1 MSNKTFGPY
10 SASFTFSYTYDPASF
25 FLGGETCE
33 KKEDDRIGKI
43 ISETYFTAAEGG
55 IGARITHD
63 GVYQG
68 EGDIHHEYLGKITF
82 CVLITDNGK
91 ILVGMAYGDDWKVK
105 SRAFMDAVKKGAIN
119 G

>member
-1 MSNKTFGPY
+1 MSDKPFDPCG
-10 SASFTFSYTYDPASF
+10 ASFTFSYTYDPASF
-25 FLGGETCE
+25 FLGGGGSFGEV
-33 KKEDDRIGKI
+33 

-68 EGDIHHEYLGKITF
+68 DGDIHHDDLGKLTF
-82 CVLITDNGK
+82 CVLITDKGK
-91 ILVGMAYGDDWKVK
+91 ILTGSAFGDDWKVK
-105 SRAFMDAVKKGAIN
+105 FRAFMDAVKKGAIN